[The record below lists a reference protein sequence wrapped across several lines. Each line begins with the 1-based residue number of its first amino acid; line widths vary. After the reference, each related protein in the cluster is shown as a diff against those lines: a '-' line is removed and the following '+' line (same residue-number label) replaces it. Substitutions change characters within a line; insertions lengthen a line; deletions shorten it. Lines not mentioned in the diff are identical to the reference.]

1 MNWWNQIA
9 ESREPDLLIGDPK
22 SPYLRRWY
30 MVPRNENANVYLHE
44 FLRDDDD
51 RALHDH
57 PWESFSTLLEGSL
70 LEIDA
75 DNPEGK
81 TIMPGDIRNRS
92 ANYAHRLI
100 VLKRGFS
107 LFCTGPKIRE
117 WGFHCPQGFVPWT
130 EFVNMDNP
138 GEVGRGCGES

>member
-9 ESREPDLLIGDPK
+9 QSKEPDLLIGDPK
-22 SPYLRRWY
+22 NPYLRRWY

-57 PWESFSTLLEGSL
+57 PWDSFSTLLEGAL
-70 LEIDA
+70 LEVDA
-75 DNPEGK
+75 KNPKGK
-81 TIMPGDIRNRS
+81 LILSGDIRNRS
-92 ANYAHRLI
+92 ADYAHRL
-100 VLKRGFS
+100 VVVQKGFS

-130 EFVNMDNP
+130 EFVNMENP